1 MHYLELLTNMEI
13 TNEKRPIKYKIVIAD
28 DHALVRG
35 GLELVVK
42 MAVPNAEIFQANNFD
57 ETINVLQ
64 SNFAIDLVLLDLMMP
79 GMWNDSIKNIT
90 QQFPDVPI
98 VIVSVKEDFES
109 IHNSISLGASGFI
122 PKTSAPEVTIS
133 AIQLVLSGGVYIP
146 PHVLKPQSK
155 TVENNQHSNN
165 FDSFNTLSKRQRQVL
180 DLISLGRSNQAIA
193 DELNLTIPTIKMHV
207 SAILKKLNVK
217 NRTEAVSI
225 YTNLEKVSDLI
236 S

>member
-1 MHYLELLTNMEI
+1 ME
-13 TNEKRPIKYKIVIAD
+13 NKKDSRPIKYKIVIAD

-42 MAVPNAEIFQANNFD
+42 MAVPNAEIFQANSFD
-57 ETINVLQ
+57 ETINVLN
-64 SNFAIDLVLLDLMMP
+64 SNFSIDLVLLDLMMP
-79 GMWNDSIKNIT
+79 GMWHDSIQSIT
-90 QQFPDVPI
+90 SQFPDVPI

-133 AIQLVLSGGVYIP
+133 AIQLVLAGGVYVP
-146 PHVLKPQSK
+146 PHVLKPQ
-155 TVENNQHSNN
+155 TDPTEFNETSNN
-165 FDSFNTLSKRQRQVL
+165 YDSINRLSKRQKQVL
-180 DLISLGRSNQAIA
+180 DLISLGKSNQNIA
-193 DELNLTIPTIKMHV
+193 DDLGLTIPTIKMHV
-207 SAILKKLNVK
+207 SAIFKKLNVK

-225 YTNLEKVSDLI
+225 YSNLEKVSNLH

>member
-1 MHYLELLTNMEI
+1 MED
-13 TNEKRPIKYKIVIAD
+13 KKPIKYKIVIAD

-79 GMWNDSIKNIT
+79 GMWNDSIRNIT

>member
-1 MHYLELLTNMEI
+1 MED
-13 TNEKRPIKYKIVIAD
+13 KKPIKYKIVIAD

-109 IHNSISLGASGFI
+109 IHKSISLGASGFI

>member
-1 MHYLELLTNMEI
+1 MKNIEDSRL
-13 TNEKRPIKYKIVIAD
+13 KYKIVIAD

-42 MAVPNAEIFQANNFD
+42 MAVPNTEIFQANSFD
-57 ETINVLQ
+57 ETINVLNE
-64 SNFAIDLVLLDLMMP
+64 NFSIDLVLLDLMMP
-79 GMWNDSIKNIT
+79 GMWKDSIQSIT
-90 QQFPDVPI
+90 KKFPDVPI

-133 AIQLVLSGGVYIP
+133 AIQLVLAGGVYIP
-146 PHVLKPQSK
+146 PHVLKPQ
-155 TVENNQHSNN
+155 TDPTEFNETSNN
-165 FDSFNTLSKRQRQVL
+165 YDSINRLSKRQKQVL
-180 DLISLGRSNQAIA
+180 DLISLGKSNQNIA
-193 DELNLTIPTIKMHV
+193 DDLGLTIPTIKMHV
-207 SAILKKLNVK
+207 SAIFKKLNVK

-225 YTNLEKVSDLI
+225 YSNLEKVSNLL

>member
-1 MHYLELLTNMEI
+1 MEV
-13 TNEKRPIKYKIVIAD
+13 KKPIKYKIVIAD

-42 MAVPNAEIFQANNFD
+42 MAVPSAEIFQANNFD